1 MAANGM
7 NPMNVT
13 RRRTMTQQPSNPPQG
28 DPAPGKGDDT
38 GRITFLSIVLSVLAA
53 AFGVQNRRN
62 RERDFTKG
70 NIYVFAV
77 AGLVFTGLFVAALY
91 GVVLLIL
98 P

>member
-1 MAANGM
+1 
-7 NPMNVT
+7 
-13 RRRTMTQQPSNPPQG
+13 MTQQSSNPSRG
-28 DPAPGKGDDT
+28 DPAPGKGKADDT
-38 GRITFLSIVLSVLAA
+38 DRITFLSIVLSVLAA

-70 NIYVFAV
+70 NIYVFAI
-77 AGLVFTGLFVAALY
+77 AGVVFTALFVAVLY

>member
-1 MAANGM
+1 
-7 NPMNVT
+7 
-13 RRRTMTQQPSNPPQG
+13 MTQQPSNPSQG
-28 DPAPGKGDDT
+28 DPAPGKGDD
-38 GRITFLSIVLSVLAA
+38 GQRITFLSIVFSVLAA

-70 NIYVFAV
+70 NIYVFAI
-77 AGLVFTGLFVAALY
+77 AGVVFTALFVAVLY

>member
-1 MAANGM
+1 
-7 NPMNVT
+7 
-13 RRRTMTQQPSNPPQG
+13 MTQQSSNPSQG
-28 DPAPGKGDDT
+28 DPTPGKGDDAE
-38 GRITFLSIVLSVLAA
+38 RITFFSIVFSVLAA

-62 RERDFTKG
+62 RERDFSKG